1 VAGRRL
7 GSKYFHRVLGEYRES
22 AFDVFPKSFRISTC
36 LVAFLPRL
44 KSLMGIWGTKILP
57 TRLLTV
63 HMKPNHSMEKRRMG
77 SYGPV
82 TIDHSINCFIEYTYI
97 EKCPDLHQQG
107 KDYKQATEGWQV
119 RMVAVVLQYTNFP
132 N

>member
-1 VAGRRL
+1 
-7 GSKYFHRVLGEYRES
+7 
-22 AFDVFPKSFRISTC
+22 VFPKSFRISTLFGC
-36 LVAFLPRL
+36 ISAKMV

-57 TRLLTV
+57 TRSMLLTV

-97 EKCPDLHQQG
+97 
-107 KDYKQATEGWQV
+107 V
-119 RMVAVVLQYTNFP
+119 
-132 N
+132 